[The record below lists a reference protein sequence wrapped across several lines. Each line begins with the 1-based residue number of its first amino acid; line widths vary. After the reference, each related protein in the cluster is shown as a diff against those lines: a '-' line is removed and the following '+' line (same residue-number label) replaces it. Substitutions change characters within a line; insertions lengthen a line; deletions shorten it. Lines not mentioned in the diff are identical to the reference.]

1 MRRGNEDRSIPVV
14 STCTR
19 QPDPVKRMTHLFDRV
34 IVAVVRGREK
44 QGMFTWE
51 ERVEMFRKA
60 VEHLPSVE
68 VEGFDEMTVEFAR
81 RKGAVAIVRGIRAVS
96 DFEAEFDMAL
106 MNRKMAPHLESV
118 YLMANQDYLYI
129 SASRIREV
137 SRLGYDCRPRPPA
150 CSPGYPQQARLR
162 GVVRLGGAATSG
174 QTVEIL
180 DLIDSLEELVI
191 QARRLPVGG
200 NLVVDRKR
208 MLDVIDQ
215 MRLAVPSDL
224 REAARVLEARDQIIE
239 EAHRAAHIELENA
252 EAERARLVEE
262 SAILREAHERSQQ
275 MLRDAEARARE
286 TIAEADATAAAH
298 LSEAAEAATRELDDA
313 DQYALEVLRRLEN
326 QLQTFL
332 DSIRVS
338 IGSVQE
344 KR

>member
-1 MRRGNEDRSIPVV
+1 M
-14 STCTR
+14 
-19 QPDPVKRMTHLFDRV
+19 
-34 IVAVVRGREK
+34 
-44 QGMFTWE
+44 
-51 ERVEMFRKA
+51 
-60 VEHLPSVE
+60 
-68 VEGFDEMTVEFAR
+68 
-81 RKGAVAIVRGIRAVS
+81 
-96 DFEAEFDMAL
+96 
-106 MNRKMAPHLESV
+106 
-118 YLMANQDYLYI
+118 
-129 SASRIREV
+129 
-137 SRLGYDCRPRPPA
+137 
-150 CSPGYPQQARLR
+150 
-162 GVVRLGGAATSG
+162 
-174 QTVEIL
+174 EIL
-180 DLIDSLEELVI
+180 ELIDSLEELVI

-215 MRLAVPSDL
+215 MRLAVPADL

-239 EAHRAAHIELENA
+239 EAHRSARVELENA

-262 SAILREAHERSQQ
+262 NTIVREAHERSQQ
-275 MLRDAEARARE
+275 MLREAEARARE
-286 TIAEADATAAAH
+286 TIADADATAAAH